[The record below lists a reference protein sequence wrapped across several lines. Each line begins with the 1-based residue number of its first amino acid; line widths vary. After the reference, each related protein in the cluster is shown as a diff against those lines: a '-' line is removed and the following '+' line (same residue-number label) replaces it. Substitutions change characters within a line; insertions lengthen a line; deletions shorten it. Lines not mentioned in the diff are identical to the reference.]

1 MYNLCSICSWF
12 KNEKNF
18 TAYTSRFLDNFAEM
32 GMTMGHVVSFITK
45 DDEKDRDQK
54 SWQKQKPFWSGSAIL
69 AVFVEI
75 FNSLYPLC
83 AAYHLLVTL
92 HTNGQSHQVFFLEFS
107 NLSTQGAGCVCCA
120 FRRSPSD
127 NNFSWDNFTFFAPG
141 VSSGTLAT
149 RASRTQFGSRWCRW
163 EPISYCFQW

>member
-1 MYNLCSICSWF
+1 M
-12 KNEKNF
+12 
-18 TAYTSRFLDNFAEM
+18 FL
-32 GMTMGHVVSFITK
+32 I
-45 DDEKDRDQK
+45 QK
-54 SWQKQKPFWSGSAIL
+54 WKQFHSLYIKVSWQFCGDGDDNGACRKFYYERRWEGQRPEKLTKAKTFLVRFGNTGG
-69 AVFVEI
+69 FRGD
-75 FNSLYPLC
+75 FQ
-83 AAYHLLVTL
+83 LLVSSLRCLSSPGNITYKWSIAS
-92 HTNGQSHQVFFLEFS
+92 GVFFLEFS
-107 NLSTQGAGCVCCA
+107 NLSTQGIGCVCCA